1 MTTPRRAAAAA
12 PSPVTAAAPRRAAAT
27 PSARPGR
34 LRTLTASALVAGVGA
49 TTGYA
54 LLLPPAP
61 AALVAVA
68 APSGEPAL
76 SVIVPLADRVPDAA
90 AAAPA
95 ALPAPVAPDA
105 APAPVAATAAAKVA
119 ATAAGTAAAPATQAA
134 VRTAAASRAATT
146 VRATPATTTTTAPA
160 APRTATT
167 TPPRAPVAPAPSTTT
182 APVSS
187 QAANSVTAQ
196 VAAYARAHIGYPYRV
211 NTKGPETY
219 DCAGL
224 VTAAFA
230 SAGVTVRHSM
240 TTQAA
245 LGSYVSR
252 ENLRPGDIVIWGDPV
267 SAVSIYIGNDTIV
280 IGDGAAYGVRTVTIT
295 ERIKYR
301 SFQGGRRYGG

>member
-76 SVIVPLADRVPDAA
+76 SVIVPLADRV
-90 AAAPA
+90 
-95 ALPAPVAPDA
+95 PDA